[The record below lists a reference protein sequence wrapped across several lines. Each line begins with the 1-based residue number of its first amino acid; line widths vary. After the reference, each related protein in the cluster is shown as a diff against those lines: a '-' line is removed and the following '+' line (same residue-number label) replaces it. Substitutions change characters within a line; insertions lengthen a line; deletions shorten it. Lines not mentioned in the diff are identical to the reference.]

1 MVLSYPGRKPRPATD
16 TRYQEVYLQDDNR
29 FFEGFADVY
38 RSGGYTRFSER
49 VARVLP
55 GFLADFGLSASNVL
69 DLACGEGTFLRGI
82 AAENNRAVGVDLSRR
97 MLSLAQNTKA
107 QGCPPPR
114 YAAADML
121 SLPFVPGCFD
131 LVTCWFDSLNYVTS
145 EEELRSV
152 FGEVCRVL
160 VPGGAFV
167 FDMNTV
173 FALSVLWQREG
184 VSIQRNDSEVL
195 EIHMPS
201 FDFDTVTAKLEILV
215 MVREGDRWRR
225 IEETHFERGYPPK
238 DVIAL
243 LKNSGFEVR
252 GVWEDLEYLTPL
264 HDESPRMWFL
274 ATLPEQN
281 LLEEA

>member
-1 MVLSYPGRKPRPATD
+1 MQEGRRC
-16 TRYQEVYLQDDNR
+16 
-29 FFEGFADVY
+29 FEGFAEVY
-38 RSGGYTRFSER
+38 RSGGYARFSER
-49 VARVLP
+49 VVRVLR
-55 GFLADFGLSASNVL
+55 GFLNEFGLSANSVL

-97 MLSLAQNTKA
+97 MLSLAQNIKA
-107 QGCPPPR
+107 QGRPPPR

-121 SLPFVPGCFD
+121 SLPFAAGSFD

-145 EEELRSV
+145 EEDLRSAFAEV
-152 FGEVCRVL
+152 FRVL

-215 MVREGDRWRR
+215 MVREGNGWRR
-225 IEETHFERGYPPK
+225 IEETHLERGYTPRE
-238 DVIAL
+238 VIGL
-243 LKNSGFEVR
+243 LEGAGFDVR

-274 ATLPEQN
+274 ATLPE
-281 LLEEA
+281 